1 MSRIPIALLLRAA
14 ASNQMGKDVPE
25 GIWEREDHDQDGVIT
40 WEEFGG
46 PKGDS
51 PEADEQQ
58 APRHASGHHS
68 EL

>member
-1 MSRIPIALLLRAA
+1 
-14 ASNQMGKDVPE
+14 MGKDVPE